1 MRHGSCGE
9 PMLKNDAINHT
20 FYQGKR
26 VLVTGHTGFKGSWLC
41 AMLQLAGAEVTGYA
55 LAPEENENLYTI
67 GRIQQ
72 GMTSIIADIRQ
83 ITLLEQAFQ
92 QCQPEIVIHLAAQ
105 PLVLEGYRNP
115 RETYEI
121 NVMGTVNMLEC
132 VRACPS
138 VRSVVNIT
146 TDKVYENK
154 EWCWGYREDERLN
167 GRDPY
172 ANSKSCADLL
182 TESYRKSYFTQRP
195 IALSTARAGNVIGGG
210 DFAKDRIIPDCVRA
224 ARSKKPITLRHP
236 QSIRPYQH
244 VLEPLSAYLLIAQRQ
259 YEDQTI
265 GDSYNVGPDDEDC
278 LTTQALAEI
287 FCRHWGE
294 GLSWQNDGDDK
305 EHEDNYLKLDCA
317 KLKARLGWQSKW
329 SAETA
334 VMKTVEWMQAYLAGT
349 DMAAVMKQQIEA
361 YFADETSDIERGAKC
376 LNND

>member
-1 MRHGSCGE
+1 MAMRHGSCGE
-9 PMLKNDAINHT
+9 PMLKDDAINHT

-132 VRACPS
+132 VRTCLS

-244 VLEPLSAYLLIAQRQ
+244 VLEALSAYLLIAQRQ

-265 GDSYNVGPDDEDC
+265 GDSYNVGPDDKDC
-278 LTTQALAEI
+278 LTTQTLAEI

-294 GLSWQNDGDDK
+294 GLSWQNDGNDR

-334 VMKTVEWMQAYLAGT
+334 VMKTVEWTQAYLAGA

-361 YFADETSDIERGAKC
+361 YLKI
-376 LNND
+376 